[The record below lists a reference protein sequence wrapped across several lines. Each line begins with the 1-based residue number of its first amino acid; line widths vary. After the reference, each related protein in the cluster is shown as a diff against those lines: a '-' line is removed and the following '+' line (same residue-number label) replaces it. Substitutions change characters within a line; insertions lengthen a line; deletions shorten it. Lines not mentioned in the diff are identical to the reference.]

1 MCGLLRDGD
10 VAVERRGIRKTNGP
24 VVDGWI
30 LGGQVYVYTCIYIY
44 MHVFIR
50 RMSIDVQKHAPIHVC
65 LYVCMYACNRD
76 LNTHLPLAFSRLL
89 EYKIRSS

>member
-30 LGGQVYVYTCIYIY
+30 LGGQVYVYTCVYIHACFHKANEY
-44 MHVFIR
+44 R
-50 RMSIDVQKHAPIHVC
+50 RAETCTYTCMSVCLHVC
-65 LYVCMYACNRD
+65 M
-76 LNTHLPLAFSRLL
+76 
-89 EYKIRSS
+89 